1 VILLDGDGYKPAAK
15 QWLKAQVN
23 RNGALIAVWD
33 MKEFQTQ
40 ANNGLFRLTLSMIP
54 KPFF

>member
-1 VILLDGDGYKPAAK
+1 MILLDGDGLKPAAK

-23 RNGALIAVWD
+23 RNGVLFAVQD

-40 ANNGLFRLTLSMIP
+40 ANNGFLGQPCL
-54 KPFF
+54 

>member
-40 ANNGLFRLTLSMIP
+40 ANNGFLV
-54 KPFF
+54 

>member
-23 RNGALIAVWD
+23 RNGALIVA
-33 MKEFQTQ
+33 
-40 ANNGLFRLTLSMIP
+40 GG
-54 KPFF
+54 